1 MDRRMNQIRIA
12 LGIAAWLIITLY
24 ATTFSVRSGEA
35 AIRIR
40 LGSVE
45 ETITE
50 PGLRFGFPW
59 PVEEIVRVDMRKRHF
74 RSQNTEMLTKDNRN
88 IILMSFALWSVE
100 NPLRFY
106 QAVGSLE
113 EGDKKLG
120 GLITNAKIS
129 ILGGYDLSALASTEQ
144 DLHKYAEIEEKIHA
158 SIVAVARDKYGM
170 NIHDVGLSRLS
181 LPKENI
187 SAVFQQMRAERKQYA
202 ATFQAEGAQ
211 KATQIRSETDVE
223 AAKIKAQA
231 TEEAA
236 KIRGD
241 AEAKAAAIY
250 AEAYQMDP
258 DLYRFVRSLDTL
270 ETVLG
275 TKSSVILRTD
285 AEPFRLLRES
295 K

>member
-1 MDRRMNQIRIA
+1 MDRRMNKMRIA
-12 LGIAAWLIITLY
+12 LGIMAWIIISLF
-24 ATTFSVRSGEA
+24 ATTFMVRSGEA
-35 AIRIR
+35 VIRIR
-40 LGSVE
+40 LGAVQ
-45 ETITE
+45 ETIVE
-50 PGLRFGFPW
+50 PGLQFGFPW

-113 EGDKKLG
+113 EGDKKLE
-120 GLITNAKIS
+120 GLLTNAKIS
-129 ILGGYDLSALASTEQ
+129 ILGGYELSALASTEEGM
-144 DLHKYAEIEEKIHA
+144 HKYAEIEEKIRD
-158 SIVAVARDKYGM
+158 SIVNIAQDKYGM
-170 NIHDVGLSRLS
+170 KIHDVGLSRLS

-187 SAVFQQMRAERKQYA
+187 SSVFQQMRAERKQYA
-202 ATFQAEGAQ
+202 TTFQAEGAQ
-211 KATQIRSETDVE
+211 RAAQIRSDTDVDV
-223 AAKIKAQA
+223 AKIKAKA

-236 KIRGD
+236 KIRGE

-250 AEAYQMDP
+250 AEAYEKDP
-258 DLYRFVRSLDTL
+258 DLYRFVRSLETL
-270 ETVLG
+270 ESVLG

>member
-1 MDRRMNQIRIA
+1 MDRRMNQLRIA
-12 LGIAAWLIITLY
+12 LGIVAWLVIMLY
-24 ATTFSVRSGEA
+24 ATTFLVRSGDA
-35 AIRIR
+35 VIRIR
-40 LGSVE
+40 LGAVQ
-45 ETITE
+45 ETITQ
-50 PGLRFGFPW
+50 PGLQFGFPW
-59 PVEEIVRVDMRKRHF
+59 PIEERVRVDMRKRHF

-100 NPLRFY
+100 NPLGFY

-113 EGDKKLG
+113 EGDKKLE
-120 GLITNAKIS
+120 GLLTNAKIS
-129 ILGGYDLSALASTEQ
+129 ILGGYELSALASTEQ
-144 DLHKYAEIEEKIHA
+144 DMHKYAEIEEKIHE
-158 SIVAVARDKYGM
+158 SIMQVAQEKYGM
-170 NIHDVGLSRLS
+170 KIHDVGLSRLS

-202 ATFQAEGAQ
+202 ATFQAQGAQ
-211 KATQIRSETDVE
+211 QATQIRSETDVE

-241 AEAKAAAIY
+241 AEAQAAAIY

-270 ETVLG
+270 ESVLG